1 MEANTNIPQQPV
13 EEAAIDFAAIWQ
25 AIKKYKKLYCW
36 TLGIAFVV
44 ATIIGFSIPKTYN
57 CKILLAPETGG
68 GNSNLGGLASLA
80 SSFGFSVGGASQGA
94 DAITPSVY
102 PDLMKSVDFKTSLFP
117 IKVKQKGKDKKAMTY
132 YDYLKYEWR
141 VPWWEDLF
149 GLTAPKPQRDT
160 LVNTFELTGEQAR
173 IAGLAI
179 QNVQCKIDKK
189 TGLITIDVKMQD
201 PYVAAQLADSVKN
214 RLQDFLTEYRTK
226 KARHDLNFAM
236 KLNKQAKKD
245 YERIRLLYS
254 EYMDANQD
262 ITLLTAAQKQNDLE
276 NEMQL
281 AYNNFTATSASVLTA
296 KAKVQQETPSFTTIQ
311 SATVPL
317 GPSGPRKDIIM
328 LACFFLAVLGTTIYA
343 LFKENQLK
351 PLLGL
356 S

>member
-1 MEANTNIPQQPV
+1 MEENKSIPQP
-13 EEAAIDFAAIWQ
+13 EEASIDFGAIWQ
-25 AIKKYKKLYCW
+25 AIKKYKRLYCW
-36 TLGIAFVV
+36 TLGIAFVI
-44 ATIIGFSIPKTYN
+44 ATIIGFSLPKTYN
-57 CKILLAPETGG
+57 CQILLAPETGG
-68 GNSNLGGLASLA
+68 GSSMGGLASLA
-80 SSFGFSVGGASQGA
+80 SSFGFSVGGGSQGG
-94 DAITPSVY
+94 DAITPTVY

-117 IKVKQKGKDKKAMTY
+117 IKVQKKGDKKAMTY

-141 VPWWEDLF
+141 VPWWEDWF
-149 GLTAPKPQRDT
+149 GWKAPKPEKDT

-179 QNVQCKIDKK
+179 KYVQCKIDKK
-189 TGLITIDVKMQD
+189 TNLITIDVTMQD

-226 KARHDLNFAM
+226 KARVDLDYAL
-236 KLNKQAKKD
+236 KLNRQAKKD
-245 YERIRLLYS
+245 YERIRQLYAD
-254 EYMDANQD
+254 YMDANQD
-262 ITLLTAAQKQNDLE
+262 MTLLTAKQKQDDLE

-281 AYNNFTATSASVLTA
+281 AYNNFTATSTSVLTA
-296 KAKVQQETPSFTTIQ
+296 KAKVQEETPSFTTIQ

-317 GPSGPRKDIIM
+317 GPSGPNTKLIM
-328 LACFFLAVLGTTIYA
+328 LVCLFLAALGTTIYA